1 MISNQPAAAFHY
13 HHHHGF
19 DEDDDLT
26 VQVSNAN
33 SQLGTYLLE
42 GDFDDALSYLDTTEG
57 KRDATARNDP
67 LGLFN
72 DDGVVSNK
80 LKLPKTKNTAIFAS
94 LYVRAPLQIIKKIC
108 DVSKDADPTDLM
120 YALSV
125 IPHEEEQR
133 LQEIRRKI
141 PYRSR
146 FWTKA
151 EFNAI
156 IKVLIQDCLLHQSNG
171 SGWLLEKCPFWIL
184 DASAFVLSPLAMA
197 AYNPDVSSSVLQLL
211 ATIEPN
217 AIIDMDCKLFSVSTI
232 PLIIAAASP
241 ATSAT
246 VSLESNDEVR
256 RNRWEKVTLLMN
268 RDWFYEQEKALPPTS
283 LATIDDIPLPSPPKL
298 TLHQVKV
305 TCDEAEKRKEWEL
318 VRELIKRYNPATA
331 GEELELLS
339 SIQTA
344 LAQHDRQVSTRL
356 RKQQEKRV
364 RDEWLHRNMGLV
376 MYPVDIVM
384 DLVYAAIPQR
394 RDTSL
399 VSPMS

>member
-19 DEDDDLT
+19 DVEDDLT
-26 VQVSNAN
+26 VEASNAN

-42 GDFDDALSYLDTTEG
+42 GEFDDALSYLDTTEG
-57 KRDATARNDP
+57 ERDVTARNDP

-72 DDGVVSNK
+72 DDGGSNS
-80 LKLPKTKNTAIFAS
+80 KLPKTKNTAIFAS

-108 DVSKDADPTDLM
+108 DVSKDADPSDLM
-120 YALSV
+120 YAFSV

-133 LQEIRRKI
+133 LQEIQRKI

-146 FWTKA
+146 FWTKD
-151 EFNAI
+151 EFNTI
-156 IKVLIQDCLLHQSNG
+156 LKLLVQECILQQSSG
-171 SGWLLEKCPFWIL
+171 SGWLLEKCPSWIL
-184 DASAFVLSPLAMA
+184 DASAFILSPLAMA

-217 AIIDMDCKLFSVSTI
+217 AIDMDCKLFSVSTI

-241 ATSAT
+241 APSSAT
-246 VSLESNDEVR
+246 VTLEFNDEVR

-268 RDWFYEQEKALPPTS
+268 RDWFYEQEKALRPRS
-283 LATIDDIPLPSPPKL
+283 LATVDDILLASPPKL

-305 TCDEAEKRKEWEL
+305 TCDEAQKRNEWEL
-318 VRELIKRYNPATA
+318 IRELIKRYKQPATA
-331 GEELELLS
+331 GEESELLS
-339 SIQTA
+339 SIQAA

>member
-19 DEDDDLT
+19 DDEDDLT
-26 VQVSNAN
+26 VEASNAN
-33 SQLGTYLLE
+33 SQLGTYLME
-42 GDFDDALSYLDTTEG
+42 GEFDDAFSYLDTTEG
-57 KRDATARNDP
+57 ERDVTARNDP

-72 DDGVVSNK
+72 DDGGSNN
-80 LKLPKTKNTAIFAS
+80 KLPKTKNTAIFAS

-108 DVSKDADPTDLM
+108 DVSKDADPSDLM

-133 LQEIRRKI
+133 LQEIQRKI
-141 PYRSR
+141 PCRSR
-146 FWTKA
+146 CWSQE

-156 IKVLIQDCLLHQSNG
+156 LKLLVECILQQSSG
-171 SGWLLEKCPFWIL
+171 SGWLLEKCPYWIL
-184 DASAFVLSPLAMA
+184 DASAFVLYPLAMA

-217 AIIDMDCKLFSVSTI
+217 ATDLACKLFSVSTI

-241 ATSAT
+241 VPCSAT

-268 RDWFYEQEKALPPTS
+268 RDWFYEQEKALPPRS
-283 LATIDDIPLPSPPKL
+283 MATIDDILLASPPKL

-305 TCDEAEKRKEWEL
+305 TCDEAQKRKEWEL
-318 VRELIKRYNPATA
+318 VRELIKQYKPSS
-331 GEELELLS
+331 GEESELLS
-339 SIQTA
+339 SIQAA
-344 LAQHDRQVSTRL
+344 LAQYDQQVSKRL
-356 RKQQEKRV
+356 RRQQDKRV
-364 RDEWLHRNMGLV
+364 RDEWLHRNMGLA

>member
-19 DEDDDLT
+19 DDDDDLT
-26 VQVSNAN
+26 VEASNAN

-42 GDFDDALSYLDTTEG
+42 GEFDDALSYMDTTEG
-57 KRDATARNDP
+57 ERDVTARNDP

-72 DDGVVSNK
+72 DGVVSN
-80 LKLPKTKNTAIFAS
+80 KLPKTKNTAIFAS

-133 LQEIRRKI
+133 LQEIQRKI

-146 FWTKA
+146 CWSQE

-156 IKVLIQDCLLHQSNG
+156 LKLLVECILQQSSG
-171 SGWLLEKCPFWIL
+171 SGWLLEKCPSWIL
-184 DASAFVLSPLAMA
+184 DASAFVLYPLAMA
-197 AYNPDVSSSVLQLL
+197 AYNPDVSSSVLQIL
-211 ATIEPN
+211 AAIQPN
-217 AIIDMDCKLFSVSTI
+217 AIDDMACKLFSVPTI
-232 PLIIAAASP
+232 PLIVAAASP
-241 ATSAT
+241 APSSAT
-246 VSLESNDEVR
+246 VSLELNDEVR

-268 RDWFYEQEKALPPTS
+268 REWFYEQEKALSPRS
-283 LATIDDIPLPSPPKL
+283 MATIDDILLTSPPKL

-305 TCDEAEKRKEWEL
+305 TCDEAQKRKEWEL
-318 VRELIKRYNPATA
+318 VRELIKRHKPSN
-331 GEELELLS
+331 GEESELLS
-339 SIQTA
+339 SIQAA
-344 LAQHDRQVSTRL
+344 LAQHDRQVSKRL

-384 DLVYAAIPQR
+384 DLVYAVIPQR

>member
-1 MISNQPAAAFHY
+1 
-13 HHHHGF
+13 
-19 DEDDDLT
+19 
-26 VQVSNAN
+26 
-33 SQLGTYLLE
+33 
-42 GDFDDALSYLDTTEG
+42 
-57 KRDATARNDP
+57 
-67 LGLFN
+67 
-72 DDGVVSNK
+72 
-80 LKLPKTKNTAIFAS
+80 
-94 LYVRAPLQIIKKIC
+94 
-108 DVSKDADPTDLM
+108 
-120 YALSV
+120 
-125 IPHEEEQR
+125 
-133 LQEIRRKI
+133 
-141 PYRSR
+141 
-146 FWTKA
+146 
-151 EFNAI
+151 
-156 IKVLIQDCLLHQSNG
+156 
-171 SGWLLEKCPFWIL
+171 
-184 DASAFVLSPLAMA
+184 MA

-217 AIIDMDCKLFSVSTI
+217 ATDLACKLFSVSTI

-241 ATSAT
+241 VPCSAT

-268 RDWFYEQEKALPPTS
+268 RDWFYEQEKALPPRS
-283 LATIDDIPLPSPPKL
+283 MATIDDILLASPPKL

-305 TCDEAEKRKEWEL
+305 TCDEAQKRKEWEL
-318 VRELIKRYNPATA
+318 VRELIKQYKPST
-331 GEELELLS
+331 GEESELLS
-339 SIQTA
+339 SIQAA